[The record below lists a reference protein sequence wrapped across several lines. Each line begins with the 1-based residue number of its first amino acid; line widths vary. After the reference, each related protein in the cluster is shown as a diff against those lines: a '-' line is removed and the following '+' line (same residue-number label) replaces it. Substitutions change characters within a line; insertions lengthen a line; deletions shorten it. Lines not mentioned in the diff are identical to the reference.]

1 MTPRWNSSSL
11 SVYTVYIK
19 MEGVMQT
26 AVVSGRVDQVIKER
40 ADRVIRASGLT
51 VADVIKAT
59 WFSIAQTGELPEALT
74 APASKPA
81 PSAQFSRFV
90 EFVEMLPPAPEVFA
104 GMSDAQMKDLLGERD
119 V

>member
-1 MTPRWNSSSL
+1 
-11 SVYTVYIK
+11 
-19 MEGVMQT
+19 MQT
-26 AVVSGRVDQVIKER
+26 AVVSGRVDQTIKER

-51 VADVIKAT
+51 VADVIKA
-59 WFSIAQTGELPEALT
+59 LT
-74 APASKPA
+74 ASASKPA

-90 EFVEMLPPAPEVFA
+90 EFVETLPPAPEAFA

>member
-1 MTPRWNSSSL
+1 
-11 SVYTVYIK
+11 
-19 MEGVMQT
+19 MQT
-26 AVVSGRVDQVIKER
+26 AVVSGRVDQAVKER

-59 WFSIAQTGELPEALT
+59 WSLIAQTGELPEALT
-74 APASKPA
+74 ASASRPAS
-81 PSAQFSRFV
+81 STRFSRLV
-90 EFVEMLPPAPEVFA
+90 EFVETLPPAPEALA

>member
-1 MTPRWNSSSL
+1 
-11 SVYTVYIK
+11 
-19 MEGVMQT
+19 MQT
-26 AVVSGRVDQVIKER
+26 AVVSGRVDQAVKER

-59 WFSIAQTGELPEALT
+59 WSLIAQTGELPEALT
-74 APASKPA
+74 APASKPE

-90 EFVEMLPPAPEVFA
+90 EFVETLPPAPEAFA
-104 GMSDAQMKDLLGERD
+104 SMSDAQMKDLLGERD

>member
-1 MTPRWNSSSL
+1 M
-11 SVYTVYIK
+11 SVYTVYTEK
-19 MEGVMQT
+19 EGIMQT
-26 AVVSGRVDQVIKER
+26 AVVSGRVDQAIKER

-59 WFSIAQTGELPEALT
+59 WSSIAQTGELPEALT
-74 APASKPA
+74 ASASKPA
-81 PSAQFSRFV
+81 SSVRLSRFV
-90 EFVEMLPPAPEVFA
+90 EFVETLPPAPEAFA